1 MGMIS
6 CTLEDIQQCL
16 ETFLIITAGV
26 EGGCAIGTHFAWEGW
41 HQDRKKSQTLYKVL
55 TASQV
60 GRISNSF

>member
-41 HQDRKKSQTLYKVL
+41 HQDRKKVPNTV
-55 TASQV
+55 
-60 GRISNSF
+60 